1 MKKFIIGMLS
11 FLMIFT
17 CGCYRSEQETAEQRE
32 EIINLSFD
40 NNIASSIA
48 DTYMNAFAIGD
59 VKGMK
64 SLGSQEFQKGFDGE
78 INTNVEVLGIR
89 QENSN
94 QNGLSALY
102 EYTIIKAMKNEP
114 RAYLQSYYLT
124 IGKENDTYKVE
135 STKAVSQYE
144 VFRERDQLK
153 IRKEDEVEIANIMLM
168 KNLPDAVYSQSDS
181 GDVVMLK
188 VPNKEYGPVGI
199 SFTGQNVALSTTDG
213 LSTYVGIVEIDEST
227 QTATQSSSGQSG
239 SQGQSQGSGSSSGA
253 SQDKNQGEPIY
264 FDKLVGKS
272 ISTIDIYSNISLK
285 NIVFSKDDS
294 YIAVNYENENSVT
307 RFKFYKVTGDIVA
320 LDLDSTFSPN
330 KYNLIYKDYK
340 DDEVYFDV
348 TGVKN
353 AEGIVEKLLGSY
365 KISTKDFKINKL

>member
-1 MKKFIIGMLS
+1 MKKLIVFILS
-11 FLMIFT
+11 TLMIFT
-17 CGCYRSEQETAEQRE
+17 CGCYRSEKETEEQKE
-32 EIINLSFD
+32 EVINLSFD

-64 SLGSQEFQKGFDGE
+64 SLGSGDFQKGFDGE

-89 QENSN
+89 QEEAN

-124 IGKENDTYKVE
+124 IGKEDNTYKVE
-135 STKAVSQYE
+135 SAKAVPQYE
-144 VFRERDQLK
+144 VFREGQQLK
-153 IRKEDEVEIANIMLM
+153 IRKEDEVEIANIMMM
-168 KNLPDAVYSQSDS
+168 KNLPDAVYSQNDS

-213 LSTYVGIVEIDEST
+213 LSTYVGVVEIDEST
-227 QTATQSSSGQSG
+227 QTASQSSGQSG
-239 SQGQSQGSGSSSGA
+239 SQGGQGSGGSSGG
-253 SQDKNQGEPIY
+253 NQGENQGDEIY
-264 FDKLVGKS
+264 FDKLVGKN
-272 ISTIDIYSNISLK
+272 ITTIDIYNNITIK

-307 RFKFYKVTGDIVA
+307 RFKFYKATGEIVG
-320 LDLDSTFSPN
+320 LDLDSTFSSK

-340 DDEVYFDV
+340 DDEVYFEV

-353 AEGIVEKLLGSY
+353 AEGIVENLLGNY

>member
-1 MKKFIIGMLS
+1 MKKIIVFILS
-11 FLMIFT
+11 TLMIFT
-17 CGCYRSEQETAEQRE
+17 CGCYRSEEETAQQKE
-32 EIINLSFD
+32 EVINLSFD

-64 SLGSQEFQKGFDGE
+64 SLGSEDFQKGFDGE

-89 QENSN
+89 QENAN
-94 QNGLSALY
+94 QNGLNALY

-124 IGKENDTYKVE
+124 IGKENNTYKVE
-135 STKAVSQYE
+135 STKAVPKYE

-181 GDVVMLK
+181 GDVVMLN
-188 VPNKEYGPVGI
+188 VPNKDYGPVGI

-213 LSTYVGIVEIDEST
+213 LSTYVGIVEIDESV
-227 QTATQSSSGQSG
+227 QTAAQSSGKSTGQTGGQGSSGSSGQS
-239 SQGQSQGSGSSSGA
+239 
-253 SQDKNQGEPIY
+253 KNETQGEQIY

-272 ISTIDIYSNISLK
+272 ISTIDIYSNITLK

-294 YIAVNYENENSVT
+294 YVAVNYETENSVT
-307 RFKFYKVTGDIVA
+307 RFKFYKVTGDIVG
-320 LDLDSTFSPN
+320 LDLDSTFSPT

-340 DDEVYFDV
+340 DDEVYFEV

-353 AEGIVEKLLGSY
+353 TDGIVENLLGNY